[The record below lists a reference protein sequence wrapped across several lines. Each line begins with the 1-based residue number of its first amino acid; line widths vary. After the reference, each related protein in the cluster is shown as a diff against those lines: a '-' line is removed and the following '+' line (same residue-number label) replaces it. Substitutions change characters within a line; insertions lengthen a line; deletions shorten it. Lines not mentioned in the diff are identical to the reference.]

1 MNIEK
6 LHKDALDFLN
16 KQTDESK
23 HIDSIG
29 FLNYIESFRTI
40 TIGLPRQSGK
50 TEYLLK
56 LKKDLSCLMLVPN
69 RAIMDH
75 IKRFAYEYSNTSSE
89 IFTFDSITT
98 LVDKNRYSYSY
109 PPGLKYSAFLIDEYS
124 YMTQTQKI
132 LFMEALELLHERRML
147 TKDFYVLRLG
157 TPAI

>member
-1 MNIEK
+1 M
-6 LHKDALDFLN
+6 
-16 KQTDESK
+16 K

-69 RAIMDH
+69 RAITDR

-89 IFTFDSITT
+89 IFTFDNITT
-98 LVDKNRYSYSY
+98 LIDKNRYSYSY

-124 YMTQTQKI
+124 FMTNQQKI
-132 LFMEALELLHERRML
+132 HYVEVLELLHERRML